1 MKSIN
6 ESDELWT
13 SLAAEEVDVSEYQ
26 AACCLNVRINKEAM
40 VSTPEILI
48 DDTRVTRTFL
58 KSVLAKAEKAAAAKK
73 SAAVKPTIL
82 KFKAGK

>member
-13 SLAAEEVDVSEYQ
+13 SLSVEEVDTSEYQ

-48 DDTRVTRTFL
+48 DNTRVTRTFL
-58 KSVLAKAEKAAAAKK
+58 KQVLAKAEKAAAAKK
-73 SAAVKPTIL
+73 AAEVKAVTL
-82 KFKAGK
+82 KFAGK